1 MILDPLS
8 ALFELGK
15 SAIDKIWPDPI
26 KRAEEIRKLEEL
38 KQAGDLA
45 QMQMQVDLMLAQLK
59 VNAVEAQHRSI
70 FVAGWRPFIGWVGGV
85 SLAYAGVLHP
95 LLTWIWS
102 LLIATGRIPFDASP
116 PPHIESGILGTIV
129 TGMLGIGGMRSFEK
143 NKGVHTDS
151 IKNKP

>member
-1 MILDPLS
+1 MVLDPLS
-8 ALFELGK
+8 ALFDLGR

-45 QMQMQVDLMLAQLK
+45 QMQMHVDLMLAQLK
-59 VNAVEAQHRSI
+59 VNAAEAQHRSI
-70 FVAGWRPFIGWVGGV
+70 FVAGWRPFIGWIGGV

-95 LLTWIWS
+95 ILMWLWS
-102 LLIATGRIPFDASP
+102 LLIATGQIPFDANP
-116 PPHIESGILGTIV
+116 PNDIESGILGTIV
-129 TGMLGIGGMRSFEK
+129 TGMLGIGTMRSFEK
-143 NKGVHTDS
+143 SKGVHIDS